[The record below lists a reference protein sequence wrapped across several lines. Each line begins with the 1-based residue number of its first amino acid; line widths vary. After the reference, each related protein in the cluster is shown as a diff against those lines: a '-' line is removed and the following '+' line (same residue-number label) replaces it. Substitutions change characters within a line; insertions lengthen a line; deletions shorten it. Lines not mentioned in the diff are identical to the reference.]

1 MQDALDL
8 LGATVTLV
16 GSVFFLLGGLGV
28 LRMPDSYNRIQTG
41 TKATTLGTALVL
53 IGLGI
58 IHPAWLGKLLILAA
72 FVLLANPISSHALA
86 RAAHGIRVPLSEK
99 TVVDK
104 LQEHKDAS
112 RAGDAS

>member
-1 MQDALDL
+1 MHDVLDV
-8 LGATVTLV
+8 LGAFITLI

-41 TKATTLGTALVL
+41 TKATTLGTVLVL

-58 IHPAWLGKLLILAA
+58 YHPAWLGKLLILVV
-72 FVLLANPISSHALA
+72 FVLLSNPISSHALA
-86 RAAHGIRVPLSEK
+86 RAAHRIKVPLSDK

-104 LQEHKDAS
+104 LQEYKDAS
-112 RAGDAS
+112 QAGNRA